1 MFDIGDALSK
11 GFDFIVDKGVD
22 LAKDFVKGAFSPSK
36 KSKSKGSA
44 ADVVSSRSFM
54 DIQDDPIVQAVRPSK
69 TAQSQPTNIPPT
81 ARDYG
86 YTERVLAAA
95 KIASQRPTGKSME
108 ATIARLKAP
117 KAKGPFLRIDDTYT
131 K

>member
-54 DIQDDPIVQAVRPSK
+54 DI
-69 TAQSQPTNIPPT
+69 
-81 ARDYG
+81 
-86 YTERVLAAA
+86 
-95 KIASQRPTGKSME
+95 
-108 ATIARLKAP
+108 
-117 KAKGPFLRIDDTYT
+117 
-131 K
+131 